1 MVGVLF
7 FALMFLGAPIAI
19 ALGVAG
25 LVGMHEV
32 GGTHFT
38 SLAPSRIFNGLNIF
52 PFLAMP
58 FFILAGEIMNHT
70 GITNRLVF
78 LAQALVGHF
87 RGGLAHS
94 NMVASVFFSGITGSA
109 TADAAAFG
117 RTLVP
122 AMEKEGYS
130 KDYACA
136 VTAAGSII
144 GPTIPPSGLMVV
156 YGSLMGVSIGGLF
169 ATGILPGLLV
179 CLVCMA
185 IIAAMGKRKDLPK
198 MQQRASLIAVLTL
211 FRQSSLALLM
221 PLIIL
226 GGIVFGIVTPTE
238 AASIAV
244 AYALVIGAFVYRNL
258 SLAALYNMIVR
269 TAQISAVIY
278 LIIGSASILGWW
290 LSFNQIP
297 QMIADVFV
305 SFSNNPHIILAM
317 IILLLLTIG
326 MLMDINVM
334 LIILA
339 PILVPLTAEIGMDPL
354 HAGIVFVLALNISLM
369 TPPIGAC
376 LFVLSSVTGAKIE
389 GISKELMPFLL
400 GQLLLL
406 FFIAYSPNVVLY
418 IPRLLGY

>member
-1 MVGVLF
+1 MIGIIF
-7 FALMFLGAPIAI
+7 AALMLLGAPIAI

-25 LVGMHEV
+25 LAGMHEV

-38 SLAPSRIFNGLNIF
+38 SLAPSKIFNGLNIF

-70 GITNRLVF
+70 GITNRLVY
-78 LAQALVGHF
+78 LSEALVGHF

-122 AMEKEGYS
+122 AMEKQGYS
-130 KDYACA
+130 RDYACA

-185 IIAAMGKRKDLPK
+185 IIAAMGKRKNLPK
-198 MQQRASLIAVLTL
+198 MSQRASLSEVLNH
-211 FRQSSLALLM
+211 FKYSSLALLM

-244 AYALVIGAFVYRNL
+244 AYALFIGVFIYRNL
-258 SLAALYNMIVR
+258 SVKALYHMIVR

-297 QMIADVFV
+297 QMIADTFIAL
-305 SFSNNPHIILAM
+305 SDNPNIILALI
-317 IILLLLTIG
+317 IILLLVVG
-326 MLMDINVM
+326 MIMDINVM
-334 LIILA
+334 LVILA
-339 PILVPLTAEIGMDPL
+339 PILIPLTAEIGMDPL
-354 HAGIVFVLALNISLM
+354 HAGIVFILALNISLM

-376 LFVLSSVTGAKIE
+376 LFVLSSVTGTKIE
-389 GISKELMPFLL
+389 GISKELMPFLI

-406 FFIAYSPNVVLY
+406 FAIAYFPDIVLF